1 MHAMTKEAVQKE
13 SLNIID
19 KIERAENSSIKN
31 LEKKLKELKK

>member
-1 MHAMTKEAVQKE
+1 MTKEAVQKE